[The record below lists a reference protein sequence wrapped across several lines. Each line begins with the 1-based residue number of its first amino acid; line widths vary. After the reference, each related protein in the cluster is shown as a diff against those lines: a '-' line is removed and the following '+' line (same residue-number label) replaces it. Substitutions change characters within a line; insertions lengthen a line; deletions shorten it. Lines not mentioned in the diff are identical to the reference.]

1 MLAAVPGGAEGERLA
16 KQVCSHHGL
25 IQQRK
30 RPAMRGVYV
39 RGQCSSCRC
48 GVGPRVLVDRNSTL
62 ATQALPWLPRL
73 KPPTTKRKREYAKTL
88 KSKRWQ
94 ELRLE
99 RLALDNYICQSCDG
113 VADQVHHLPSA
124 VYGAEELSDLVSC
137 CSSCNL
143 EERSARIT
151 RAVLG

>member
-1 MLAAVPGGAEGERLA
+1 MMKKPCG
-16 KQVCSHHGL
+16 HHGL
-25 IQQRK
+25 VQQRK

-62 ATQALPWLPRL
+62 AMRALPWLPRA
-73 KPPTTKRKREYAKTL
+73 KPPATKRKREYAQIL

-113 VADQVHHLPSA
+113 VADQVHHLPGA
-124 VYGAEELSDLVSC
+124 VYGAETLDQLVSC
-137 CSSCNL
+137 CGTCNL
-143 EERSARIT
+143 EEQSARIT